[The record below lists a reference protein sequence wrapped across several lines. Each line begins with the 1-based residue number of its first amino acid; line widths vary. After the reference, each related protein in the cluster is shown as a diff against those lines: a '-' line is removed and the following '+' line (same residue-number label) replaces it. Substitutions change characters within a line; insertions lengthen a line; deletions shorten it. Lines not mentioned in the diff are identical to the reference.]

1 MKKKLFKLMVVML
14 CLIIVLTA
22 CSKSDI
28 DEDDHKNGS
37 KPIVTVTTDEDKPTD
52 YITDIPA
59 VKVTDMPTTG
69 VIEKDDTKENNE
81 NDGALIL
88 TAEPTIEPTI
98 EPTAEPTVE
107 PTIEPTVEPTVE
119 PTIEPT
125 VVPTVEPTAEPT
137 SEPVIDDGIGDVD
150 LTGILEEGKKLSNE
164 DILNLAKAISKAYD
178 NGKRYLYLNSEMSMV
193 VGGQPMDVLMTE
205 KVYTNGNILHM
216 ITYTD
221 MFGSDTNIE
230 SYSVGN
236 GAGEIE
242 TYTTYDGGAI
252 WYKSEG
258 SPISLGSPFDS
269 DYKEYADFIKDAYII
284 ETTTGYTITCQ
295 MRVDDDGLTLI
306 LDCEIYLDTEE
317 SVTGYKMSLESP
329 VEEEIDGSSVVM
341 SKYDIEFEADCPEIK
356 IPAEALNA
364 TEFDVN

>member
-1 MKKKLFKLMVVML
+1 M
-14 CLIIVLTA
+14 
-22 CSKSDI
+22 
-28 DEDDHKNGS
+28 
-37 KPIVTVTTDEDKPTD
+37 
-52 YITDIPA
+52 
-59 VKVTDMPTTG
+59 
-69 VIEKDDTKENNE
+69 
-81 NDGALIL
+81 IL
-88 TAEPTIEPTI
+88 
-98 EPTAEPTVE
+98 TAEPTVE
-107 PTIEPTVEPTVE
+107 PTI
-119 PTIEPT
+119 
-125 VVPTVEPTAEPT
+125 EPTAEPT

-242 TYTTYDGGAI
+242 TYTTYDGGTI

-269 DYKEYADFIKDAYII
+269 DYKEYADFIKDAYIV

-306 LDCEIYLDTEE
+306 LDCEIYLDTEG

-329 VEEEIDGSSVVM
+329 VEEEIDGTSVVM

>member
-69 VIEKDDTKENNE
+69 VIEEDDTKENNE
-81 NDGALIL
+81 NDGVLIL
-88 TAEPTIEPTI
+88 TAEPT
-98 EPTAEPTVE
+98 
-107 PTIEPTVEPTVE
+107 
-119 PTIEPT
+119 
-125 VVPTVEPTAEPT
+125 
-137 SEPVIDDGIGDVD
+137 SKPVIDDGIGDVD

-178 NGKRYLYLNSEMSMV
+178 NGKRYLYLNSDMSMV

-364 TEFDVN
+364 TEFLY